1 MEGPDFEQEKIERL
15 RRAMYSRSLS
25 DKIKDRPRR
34 QLQDQVPRVGDDFI
48 RPEETAP
55 ASTVAPRAIVWAR
68 ATLWW
73 LLAGA
78 VIFFIGAVGFFT
90 YYFVFGAG
98 SSAASPRNID
108 ISVVGPPQIEGGV
121 PTELQ
126 IVVQNRNKV
135 PLELAELVVTF
146 PNGTRS
152 PVDFSADYPKL
163 RKSLGT
169 IEPGGTLQGT
179 ISAIFVGDEGVGATV
194 KVEVEYHIAGS
205 NAIFTA
211 STNYD
216 FVFSSS
222 PVSVAIAGNTDTIS
236 GQPVELTVTV
246 ASNANAPLVDV
257 VLSAQYPFGFKLASA
272 SPAPAT
278 SGLWEIGTLSPGER
292 QTITVRGT
300 LTGDQG
306 DERVFRFIAGTRK
319 TATSTTV
326 DTPLSDHPFTV
337 SISKPFLGLS
347 VSINGSD
354 AGTSVV
360 SPGDNVNVSISW
372 QNNLP
377 TAIRNAVI
385 VARLSGVQIDGSAVR
400 TTDGFYRSTDT
411 VVLWDKTTTNGV
423 FNELAAGSHGT
434 VSFSF
439 QVPSSDTLTNVVNPQ
454 LTISI
459 NAAGSRVSESGVPQT
474 LQATASKKISFAS
487 DVQLDTRGLY
497 YSSPLGASGPIPPKA
512 GTETTYAI
520 VFTVT
525 NTTNKVRDAWVTAV
539 LPPYV
544 RWVGVYSPPSADMK
558 FNQSDGTV
566 QWHIG
571 DIEIG
576 TGVGS
581 STPRQAAIE
590 IGFTP
595 STSQIGQEPV
605 LLGSITLSG
614 IDDATGERIA
624 KTVKDVTTNI
634 LGDPGF
640 SAANA
645 TVVK

>member
-1 MEGPDFEQEKIERL
+1 
-15 RRAMYSRSLS
+15 MYSRALS

-34 QLQDQVPRVGDDFI
+34 ALQDRVSMVGDDFV

-55 ASTVAPRAIVWAR
+55 ASTVAPRAILWAR
-68 ATLWW
+68 TALWW

-78 VIFFIGAVGFFT
+78 VVFFIGAIGFFT

-108 ISVVGPPQIEGGV
+108 ISVVGPPQVEGGV

-126 IVVQNRNKV
+126 IVVQNRNNI

-152 PVDFSADYPKL
+152 PVDFSADYPTL

-179 ISAIFVGDEGVGATV
+179 ISAVFAGDEGVGATV
-194 KVEVEYHIAGS
+194 HIEVEYHIAGS
-205 NAIFTA
+205 NAVFVA
-211 STNYD
+211 STDYN

-222 PVSVAIAGNTDTIS
+222 PVSLAITGNTDTIS
-236 GQPVELTVTV
+236 GQPAELTVTV

-272 SPAPAT
+272 SPAPGA

-292 QTITVRGT
+292 RTITVRGT
-300 LTGDQG
+300 LVGDRG

-319 TATSTTV
+319 TATAATV
-326 DTPLSDHPFTV
+326 DTPLSDHTFTV
-337 SISKPFLGLS
+337 AIAKPFLDLS
-347 VSINGSD
+347 ISVNGSD
-354 AGTSVV
+354 AATTVI
-360 SPGDNVNVSISW
+360 SPGDNVNVAISW

-385 VARLSGVQIDGSAVR
+385 VARLSGIQIDGSSVR

-411 VVLWDKTTTNGV
+411 VVLWDRTTTAGA
-423 FNELAAGSHGT
+423 FSELAAGAHGT

-439 QVPSSDTLTNVVNPQ
+439 QAPSSDALNAIVNPQ
-454 LTISI
+454 LAISV
-459 NAAGSRVSESGVPQT
+459 NAAGNRVSESGVPQT
-474 LQATASKKISFAS
+474 LQATASKKISLAS
-487 DVQLDTRGLY
+487 DIQLDARGLY
-497 YSSPLGASGPIPPKA
+497 YSSPLGASGPLPPKA
-512 GTETTYAI
+512 GSETTYAI

-525 NTTNKVRDAWVTAV
+525 NTTSKVRDASVTAV

-544 RWVGVYSPPSADMK
+544 RWVGVYSPPDARMQ
-558 FNQSDGTV
+558 FNQADGTIR
-566 QWHIG
+566 WDIG
-571 DIEIG
+571 AIEVG
-576 TGVGS
+576 TGIGS
-581 STPRQAAIE
+581 STPRQAAVK

-595 STSQIGQEPV
+595 STSQIGQEPA
-605 LLGSITLSG
+605 LLGDIMLSG
-614 IDDATGERIA
+614 VDDATGERIT